1 MGSRLGDRDRRHDRF
16 YQRAKSDRFA
26 ARAVYKL
33 EEIDQRFGLIDS
45 GARVLDLGC
54 RPGSWLQYVARKSPP
69 PREGAEPKLVGI
81 DRQPLDVS
89 IPGSR
94 ILIGDVFDTTP
105 TTFLGGLSRFDV
117 VLSDM
122 APDTTGVRSLDQA
135 RSEGLFERALD
146 IAESVLAPGGNFLG
160 KLFQGPDWNR
170 ILTRARTRFSTVKT
184 VKPEGS
190 RKESI
195 EQYVVAL
202 GYRPPAPTPSTPS
215 PTDKAPTST

>member
-1 MGSRLGDRDRRHDRF
+1 MGSRLGDRDRRHDQF
-16 YQRAKSDRFA
+16 YKRAQKDRFA

-33 EEIDQRFGLIDS
+33 EEIDKRFDLVPP

-54 RPGSWLQYVARKSPP
+54 RPGSWLQYVARKGMSGGPA
-69 PREGAEPKLVGI
+69 GAADTGGPTARLVGI
-81 DRQPLDVS
+81 DRQPLDVT

-94 ILIGDVFDTTP
+94 IVVGDVFQVTP
-105 TTFLGGLSRFDV
+105 EALLGGLDRFDV

-146 IAESVLAPGGNFLG
+146 LAEATLAPGGNFLG
-160 KLFQGPDWNR
+160 KLFQGPEWQR
-170 ILTRARTRFSTVKT
+170 LIARARARFQTVKT
-184 VKPEGS
+184 VKPESS

-202 GYRPPAPTPSTPS
+202 GR
-215 PTDKAPTST
+215 KA